1 MKCKY
6 CGKEI
11 KGEGYLI
18 IPHPTT
24 KNPKGKYYYCSQVCK
39 DKFELKKT
47 DRKNLDN
54 YIKYIYIKKNNFK
67 PENIP
72 WALIKTQI
80 KQLCSKYNMTEKQ
93 IFEILV
99 YIVEVEGINP
109 YNPTSN
115 NILGLVPY
123 KAKECK
129 EFIKLKLNKKKNKK
143 TFSYKQE
150 VIKCDIPKGNDV
162 IKNIKYK

>member
-1 MKCKY
+1 MKCKC

-11 KGEGYLI
+11 QGEGYLI
-18 IPHPTT
+18 VPHPTP
-24 KNPKGKYYYCSQVCK
+24 KNPKGKYYYCSQTCK
-39 DKFELKKT
+39 DKYELKKT

-54 YIKYIYIKKNNFK
+54 YIKYIYVKKNNFK
-67 PENIP
+67 LEDIP

-99 YIVEVEGINP
+99 YIVEIENINP
-109 YNPTSN
+109 YNSMSN

-129 EFIKLKLNKKKNKK
+129 EFIKLKINKTKNKK

-150 VIKCDIPKGNDV
+150 VVSYNIPKGNDV
-162 IKNIKYK
+162 IRNIKYK